1 MEPHPTFR
9 LFGAM
14 NPANDA
20 GKRDLP
26 PALRARFTELWVD
39 DPDDPADIA
48 CIVSSCLSHVPAV
61 VSAGSTVDGAAATD
75 DGGGDIIQRIVR
87 CYVEARALAA
97 PRTGAA
103 LRDGSG
109 GRPHYSIRRCV
120 NGVCAASEDP
130 SPTSCLSP
138 QSDASPAHW
147 RGPHCMWAPCA
158 VLACRG
164 PLALLHGAGVV
175 PVQASPPLLAHFW
188 HFPCSLTRR
197 QPRNF
202 MPCLPHS
209 YRTLVVKL
217 AESTL
222 PLHKMLPSPLQL
234 RPLRLQTW
242 LHWREQSGRRLR

>member
-1 MEPHPTFR
+1 MWSCLTPCPSVPQRIAALLEGPSARFQLPEGGGSVEPHPTFR

-61 VSAGSTVDGAAATD
+61 ASASSAVDGAAATD

-120 NGVCAASEDP
+120 CVNGVCSALESP
-130 SPTSCLSP
+130 SPTSCCSP
-138 QSDASPAHW
+138 QPNASPAHW
-147 RGPHCMWAPCA
+147 RRPHRLWAPRA
-158 VLACRG
+158 VLARRG

-175 PVQASPPLLAHFW
+175 PVRCAGIAA
-188 HFPCSLTRR
+188 FPS
-197 QPRNF
+197 
-202 MPCLPHS
+202 
-209 YRTLVVKL
+209 
-217 AESTL
+217 
-222 PLHKMLPSPLQL
+222 
-234 RPLRLQTW
+234 
-242 LHWREQSGRRLR
+242 